1 MADLVD
7 TRTVGKLENYDGRTE
22 NWVDWSFRARAW
34 FAMLSVGGRPGDRTA
49 AVMEDAERMDVAIDR
64 EALPREAEETGRVI
78 YNVLA
83 QVCHGR
89 ALAIIKQ
96 PMKRAWAGVLEEA
109 VPRVRAGQQRAL
121 HVHAGRRIGAEM
133 GRPPAL
139 AVRGRPARFWETSL
153 VIVW

>member
-49 AVMEDAERMDVAIDR
+49 AAIDR

-89 ALAIIKQ
+89 A
-96 PMKRAWAGVLEEA
+96 RG
-109 VPRVRAGQQRAL
+109 
-121 HVHAGRRIGAEM
+121 
-133 GRPPAL
+133 PANQI
-139 AVRGRPARFWETSL
+139 
-153 VIVW
+153 IVWY